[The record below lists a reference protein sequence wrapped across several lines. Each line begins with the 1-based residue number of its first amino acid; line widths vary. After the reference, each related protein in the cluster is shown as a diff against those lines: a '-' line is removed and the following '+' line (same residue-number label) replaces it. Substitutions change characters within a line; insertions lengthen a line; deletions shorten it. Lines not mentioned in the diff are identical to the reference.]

1 MKSDVHVIWL
11 DLQISV
17 TVVHDKLKQTPK
29 KHVLCTSILKKIE
42 GSRSLTI
49 LQSS

>member
-17 TVVHDKLKQTPK
+17 TVVHDKLKKNKNMYYVP
-29 KHVLCTSILKKIE
+29 VY
-42 GSRSLTI
+42 
-49 LQSS
+49 